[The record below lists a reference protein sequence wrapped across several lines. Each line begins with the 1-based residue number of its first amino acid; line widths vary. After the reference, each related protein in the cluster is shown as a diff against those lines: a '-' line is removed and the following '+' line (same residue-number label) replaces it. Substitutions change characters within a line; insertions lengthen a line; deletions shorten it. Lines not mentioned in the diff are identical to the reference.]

1 MAKLHPSSRKLSL
14 FGENSLKAIELIA
27 FITNKQIL
35 VKMKGQYWCIVDT
48 TGQIRALPQKLEAQ
62 LEKQNYNQITTRF
75 MHMRGTLLLIL
86 ISAKNID
93 VVELSHRG
101 EVREIKE
108 FEVIQKPAQSSEN
121 ILADSNGQVYRI
133 QHCK

>member
-1 MAKLHPSSRKLSL
+1 MTKLHPSSRKLSL
-14 FGENSLKAIELIA
+14 FSENSLKAIELIA

-62 LEKQNYNQITTRF
+62 LEKRNYNQITTKF

-108 FEVIQKPAQSSEN
+108 YEVI
-121 ILADSNGQVYRI
+121 
-133 QHCK
+133 

>member
-1 MAKLHPSSRKLSL
+1 
-14 FGENSLKAIELIA
+14 
-27 FITNKQIL
+27 
-35 VKMKGQYWCIVDT
+35 MKGQYWCIVDT

-62 LEKQNYNQITTRF
+62 LEKRNYNQITTRF

-86 ISAKNID
+86 IGAKNID

-121 ILADSNGQVYRI
+121 ILADSDGQIYRI
-133 QHCK
+133 QHCR